1 MKLLHGSALSSG
13 QTPGQLS
20 EQNEDQRMSKVV
32 RIIFEY
38 KEHVIH
44 KNADGTVRMGGK
56 SGHTFNRDKAER

>member
-44 KNADGTVRMGGK
+44 KNADGTVRMG
-56 SGHTFNRDKAER
+56 

>member
-44 KNADGTVRMGGK
+44 KNADGTVRMGVSLDIRSTGIK
-56 SGHTFNRDKAER
+56 

>member
-44 KNADGTVRMGGK
+44 KKRGWNSAHGGK

>member
-38 KEHVIH
+38 KEGVIR
-44 KNADGTVRMGGK
+44 KNADGSTHMGGK
-56 SGHTFNRDKAER
+56 SGYTVNRNKAER